1 MLEWLFIIISL
12 VFGIFGMMAFIWL
25 LQGNAVSI
33 NLMTHE
39 EFAGL
44 PQEIKNLYKKAVLD
58 IIVPAFHR
66 SVANAYNESVK
77 QKLYP
82 AIEKRVL
89 DEATA
94 FAKNM
99 ETYINASIPSSSAS
113 TTTPTTPTTNS
124 VASAPTKAVTSASD
138 PLLQVYNPIRDSTT
152 VTATKEAFTMFD
164 DVMKRVSTLRN

>member
-1 MLEWLFIIISL
+1 MFGWFFIIIALIFS
-12 VFGIFGMMAFIWL
+12 VFGLIAFIWL

-44 PQEIKNLYKKAVLD
+44 PQEVKNLYKKAVLD

-66 SVANAYNESVK
+66 AVAKAYNETVK
-77 QKLYP
+77 QKTYP
-82 AIEKRVL
+82 VIEKRVL

-99 ETYINASIPSSSAS
+99 EAYIGASVPTN
-113 TTTPTTPTTNS
+113 TTTTSTSTSTSPSESTSTSATIPAEQLPAIYNPVKNT
-124 VASAPTKAVTSASD
+124 SAPLTEGFS
-138 PLLQVYNPIRDSTT
+138 
-152 VTATKEAFTMFD
+152 MFE
-164 DVMKRVSTLRN
+164 DVMKNVSTLRY